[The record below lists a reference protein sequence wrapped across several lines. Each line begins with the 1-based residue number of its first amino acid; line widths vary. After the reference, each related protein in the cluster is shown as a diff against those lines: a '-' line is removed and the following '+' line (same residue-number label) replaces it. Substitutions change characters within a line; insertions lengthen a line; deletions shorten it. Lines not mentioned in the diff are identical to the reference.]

1 MQGEKE
7 QKRPPAWGWGWEAR
21 GRVRGR
27 APSPAPG
34 HPRAQP
40 PAAGV
45 PLPRALW
52 PGPQRRGNAAWPL
65 QEWVLG
71 DTPVCEAWTPRPRLW
86 APRTAKPSGHEEL
99 RPQSGGAGRAHE
111 EGAACTKSTTSPP
124 GPPAGT
130 ATPTPTGGRGL
141 GPGWSLRTAAA
152 GALSPEQLQP
162 QGAAWGGGCCQ
173 RKLEASATG
182 GASGASP
189 RLRDDGRG
197 REPLPACHRPQTG
210 TGPGPSQIPPA
221 GQGRGSQA
229 GGGERLGRGGA
240 RGQPSKVPEAW
251 SSQPRQ
257 GGLGSEPELR
267 SSWRAQG
274 HLGEPS
280 PCVHSRGG
288 PTGQGRSPGA
298 ELSRRRAH
306 AGRRALENRQTTRE
320 SGASGPE
327 QADAESGAQWGGGDR
342 TKHTGLP
349 GQGPPALSPGRA
361 PSSGLTGPGPGPAG
375 VPGAGGI
382 CGRRGPS
389 RRGGGKGAGAPWP
402 PWHRPGTRESKASGQ
417 GTHWD
422 PLAKHRRSEGR
433 AIPVGSRLPPPAA
446 LLSREEAGG
455 PGCQSQQLLQKRE
468 KPKASPAPPGSE
480 PTSPPLHPTSSL
492 KGVHSPGLQLVGR
505 GDSAGTGWGQGLTS
519 DFWHALPLTQ
529 AGLRGHSPET
539 SDITHLGVEVGQAK
553 GQGPS

>member
-1 MQGEKE
+1 M
-7 QKRPPAWGWGWEAR
+7 
-21 GRVRGR
+21 
-27 APSPAPG
+27 
-34 HPRAQP
+34 
-40 PAAGV
+40 
-45 PLPRALW
+45 
-52 PGPQRRGNAAWPL
+52 
-65 QEWVLG
+65 G

-349 GQGPPALSPGRA
+349 GQGPLGSPGQEGSAGVGGQAEGAGTRELVLPGHPGTDRGHGSPRPA
-361 PSSGLTGPGPGPAG
+361 GRGPTGTHWPSIGVQRGGPSPG
-375 VPGAGGI
+375 VPGFPLPLLCSA
-382 CGRRGPS
+382 GRRQGGLAARASNFS
-389 RRGGGKGAGAPWP
+389 RKGKNPRPRQRLLAQSRP
-402 PWHRPGTRESKASGQ
+402 P
-417 GTHWD
+417 
-422 PLAKHRRSEGR
+422 
-433 AIPVGSRLPPPAA
+433 RL
-446 LLSREEAGG
+446 
-455 PGCQSQQLLQKRE
+455 CTQ
-468 KPKASPAPPGSE
+468 
-480 PTSPPLHPTSSL
+480 H
-492 KGVHSPGLQLVGR
+492 
-505 GDSAGTGWGQGLTS
+505 
-519 DFWHALPLTQ
+519 LP
-529 AGLRGHSPET
+529 
-539 SDITHLGVEVGQAK
+539 
-553 GQGPS
+553 